1 MPLATGWSLAV
12 VTDVGD
18 DPRADNPV
26 PVTLAELGANRD
38 SVPALNANRHAGK
51 DVTQY
56 QTGATVRRTM
66 GNGGEAAFTVFG
78 VGRNLKNPITT
89 AYIDLDRVDYGARAS
104 ITYPAPLGSL
114 THRVTAG
121 FDFQRQRDDRK
132 NFNYLNTPGDS
143 AKADTTRSLDQ
154 LERVT
159 EVGPFVQS
167 VLALSPRATITA
179 GLRYDWVKFAV
190 HDRLITTTPPPN
202 PDDSGDRLMRA

>member
-18 DPRADNPV
+18 DPRADNPGAL
-26 PVTLAELGANRD
+26 TLAELGANRD

-89 AYIDLDRVDYGARAS
+89 AYIDLGFLRLRPTPKTVNAAISRTRSRRPTSISIAS
-104 ITYPAPLGSL
+104 TTAPAP
-114 THRVTAG
+114 V
-121 FDFQRQRDDRK
+121 
-132 NFNYLNTPGDS
+132 S
-143 AKADTTRSLDQ
+143 ATR
-154 LERVT
+154 
-159 EVGPFVQS
+159 
-167 VLALSPRATITA
+167 
-179 GLRYDWVKFAV
+179 
-190 HDRLITTTPPPN
+190 RLWA
-202 PDDSGDRLMRA
+202 R